1 MAQLNKT
8 HGGRNERLYLV
19 WMDMRRRC
27 NDPKDANYK
36 FYGARGI
43 SVCKEWEDYA
53 VFREWAA
60 RADMTRRQKE
70 QNVRSTELMLIKD
83 IVLKIADG

>member
-1 MAQLNKT
+1 MTQKMQIINSMERAEFLSVKNGKIT
-8 HGGRNERLYLV
+8 LFLESGR
-19 WMDMRRRC
+19 
-27 NDPKDANYK
+27 
-36 FYGARGI
+36 
-43 SVCKEWEDYA
+43 
-53 VFREWAA
+53 A